1 MKNTFIYLISIII
14 LVMLAGANFL
24 SATTACDGIAI
35 FQIFNDTLA
44 NPAGTFPEPGIDDL
58 SGCPTDL
65 YMGTPFDTLEHILFP
80 DTLVWP
86 DIMISAL
93 ASSYPAT
100 AVVTGSEYF
109 NSGGV
114 DASVTCPPM
123 YAPDCCKSGIYAKA
137 RMFDA
142 SSGEYSPWVDI
153 NTTDM
158 FYISYVP
165 PNGTFLQVSLCNFKS
180 RDLGQLMGF
189 DCGVDSLI
197 LYIWDCNGDDVDVTA
212 GEFAV
217 WYGTFPN
224 GDALR
229 TNEIYLGQYDPTN
242 IGEQGELPAKY
253 ALEQNSPNP
262 FNAATTIE
270 YSLPEDADVR
280 ITISNMLGETVRTL
294 TDGNQTAGTRQ
305 VVWDGLDDDRN
316 PLPSGVYFYS
326 IQANDFSAKRRAIL
340 MK

>member
-1 MKNTFIYLISIII
+1 MKNTVIFIISIII
-14 LVMLAGANFL
+14 LVLLAGANFL

-44 NPAGTFPEPGIDDL
+44 NPVGTYPEPGIDDL

-65 YMGTPFDTLEHILFP
+65 YMGTHSDTLAQIFFP

-86 DIMISAL
+86 DVMSDAL
-93 ASSYPAT
+93 ESSYPRT
-100 AVVTGSEYF
+100 TNVSGSSYF
-109 NSGGV
+109 NSGGLSA
-114 DASVTCPPM
+114 DVTCPPQ
-123 YAPDCCKSGIYAKA
+123 PLLDCCKSGIYAKA

-142 SSGEYSPWVDI
+142 SSGDYSPWVDI

-165 PNGTFLQVSLCNFKS
+165 PHGTFLQVSLCNFKS

-189 DCGVDSLI
+189 DCNTDSLI
-197 LYIWDCNGDDVDVTA
+197 LYIWDCNDDDVAGTA

-217 WYGTFPN
+217 WYGTFSN

-242 IGEQGELPAKY
+242 IEEKSALPTEFS
-253 ALEQNSPNP
+253 LSQNTPNP

-270 YSLPEDADVR
+270 YSLPEDADVQ
-280 ITISNMLGETVRTL
+280 ITIANMLGETVRTL
-294 TDGNQTAGTRQ
+294 IDGQQTAGSKH
-305 VVWDGLDDDRN
+305 VVWDGLDDGQN
-316 PLPSGVYFYS
+316 SLPSGIYFYS
-326 IQANDFSAKRRAIL
+326 IRANGFSAQRRAIL